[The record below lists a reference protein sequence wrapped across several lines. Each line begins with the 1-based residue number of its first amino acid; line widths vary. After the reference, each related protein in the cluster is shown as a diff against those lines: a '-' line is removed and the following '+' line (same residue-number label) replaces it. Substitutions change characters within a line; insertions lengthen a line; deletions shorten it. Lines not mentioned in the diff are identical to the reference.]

1 MVLIIMVD
9 LALVVTWVV
18 AFVSLDLA
26 DCDLVAV
33 NSVVLDYY
41 TYCYWFL
48 AGLFACCIVVWYDVK
63 WVVIGFVL
71 LVLSLVFGC

>member
-9 LALVVTWVV
+9 LALVVTWVG

-33 NSVVLDYY
+33 
-41 TYCYWFL
+41 
-48 AGLFACCIVVWYDVK
+48 
-63 WVVIGFVL
+63 
-71 LVLSLVFGC
+71 